1 MRLILGV
8 MALLLLV
15 LLEGC
20 AKPIVWTKSSF
31 TEQEFQ
37 KDDYECQRD
46 AKMAHPPAY
55 FGGGLAGAAAAI
67 GYQKEGERFYR
78 QCMESKG
85 WQAVKE

>member
-8 MALLLLV
+8 LTLLV
-15 LLEGC
+15 FGGC

-31 TEQEFQ
+31 TQQEFR

-67 GYQKEGERFYR
+67 GYRKEGERFYR

-85 WQAVKE
+85 WNEVKE